1 MKKLDFKEC
10 KKILNKKGQNY
21 TDEQVQEVREFIDEL
36 AEIIVGNNLLPKMKK
51 NYGLKWRRMKE
62 KSTIYDGIL
71 MAITCIHTHNT
82 MEKITRE
89 DW

>member
-1 MKKLDFKEC
+1 MLSFNEC

-51 NYGLKWRRMKE
+51 NYGRGSNNG
-62 KSTIYDGIL
+62 KSI
-71 MAITCIHTHNT
+71 
-82 MEKITRE
+82 K
-89 DW
+89 